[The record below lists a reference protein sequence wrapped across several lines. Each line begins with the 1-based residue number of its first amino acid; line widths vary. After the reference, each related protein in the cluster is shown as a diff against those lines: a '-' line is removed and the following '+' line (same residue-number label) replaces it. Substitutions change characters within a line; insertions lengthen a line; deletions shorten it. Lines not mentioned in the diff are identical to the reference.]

1 MTRLILITLFVIFS
15 SAPLFAADDNADHAK
30 ALSEH
35 YCLEKPNGG
44 GPFPVVIMV
53 PGCGGFDTENHKEH
67 YDGVQSRLVALGFAT
82 LRVNSL
88 AARNATNCRQ
98 AMLFP
103 SEGTG
108 DIYIAVEY
116 VMQQPFVKKEAI
128 NIIGWS
134 WGGAASLLALS
145 PPAGQ
150 ISIPLAAVV
159 TYYPACKWAGKWDS
173 DIPVLVLGASLDNV
187 VPFNQCEGLFGTL
200 PNRDKLTIKVYKD
213 AHHAFDN
220 PAFQQDTQSLVGG
233 TKKYNEAAAKSA
245 WIEMTKFL
253 KR

>member
-15 SAPLFAADDNADHAK
+15 SAPLFAADDNADQAK

-35 YCLEKPNGG
+35 YCLKKPNGG

-53 PGCGGFDTENHKEH
+53 PGCGGFDTKNRKEH
-67 YDGVQSRLVALGFAT
+67 YDGVQSRLVELGFAT

-116 VMQQPFVKKEAI
+116 LMQQPFVKKEAI

-134 WGGAASLLALS
+134 WGGAATLLALN
-145 PPAGQ
+145 PPQGQ
-150 ISIPLAAVV
+150 TSIPLAAVV

-173 DIPVLVLGASLDNV
+173 DVPVLVLGASLDNIA
-187 VPFNQCEGLFGTL
+187 PFNKCETLFNAL
-200 PNRDKLTIKVYKD
+200 PNRAKLTVRVYEG

-220 PAFQQDTQSLVGG
+220 PAFQPEVQSAFG
-233 TKKYNEAAAKSA
+233 TKGYNETAAKSA
-245 WIEMTKFL
+245 WIEATKFL

>member
-1 MTRLILITLFVIFS
+1 MTRLILIALFIVFS
-15 SAPLFAADDNADHAK
+15 SAPLFAADDNADHVK
-30 ALSEH
+30 ALSTH
-35 YCLEKPNGG
+35 YFLEKPNGD
-44 GPFPVVIMV
+44 GPFPAVIMV
-53 PGCGGFDTENHKEH
+53 PGCGGFDTENRKEH
-67 YDGVQSRLVALGFAT
+67 YDGVQSRLVALGFVT

-108 DIYIAVEY
+108 DIYISVEY
-116 VMQQPFVKKEAI
+116 LMQLPFVKKEAI

-134 WGGAASLLALS
+134 WGGAATLLALS
-145 PPAGQ
+145 PPEGQ

-173 DIPVLVLGASLDNV
+173 DVPVLVLGASLDNIA
-187 VPFNQCEGLFGTL
+187 PFNQCEALFNAL
-200 PNRDKLTIKVYKD
+200 PNRAKLSVRVYEG
-213 AHHAFDN
+213 AHHVFDN
-220 PAFQQDTQSLVGG
+220 PAFQPEVQSAFG
-233 TKKYNEAAAKSA
+233 TKGYNEAAAKSA
-245 WIEMTKFL
+245 WIEATKFL

>member
-1 MTRLILITLFVIFS
+1 MMRLILIALFVIFS
-15 SAPLFAADDNADHAK
+15 SAPSIVAADNADHAK
-30 ALSEH
+30 ALSTH
-35 YCLEKPNGG
+35 YRLEKPNGD
-44 GPFPVVIMV
+44 GPFPAVIMV
-53 PGCGGFDTENHKEH
+53 PGCGGFDTENLKEH

-88 AARNATNCRQ
+88 AARNAANCRQ

-134 WGGAASLLALS
+134 WGGAAALLALS
-145 PPAGQ
+145 LPEGQ
-150 ISIPLAAVV
+150 ISIPFASVV
-159 TYYPACKWAGKWDS
+159 TYYPPCKWAGKWDS
-173 DIPVLVLGASLDNV
+173 DVPVLILGASLDNV
-187 VPFNQCEGLFGTL
+187 CPFNQCEALFGTL
-200 PNRDKLTIKVYKD
+200 PNRDKHTVRVYED

-220 PAFQQDTQSLVGG
+220 PAFQSEVQSLVGG

-245 WIEMTKFL
+245 WIEVTSFL
-253 KR
+253 KK